1 MKIYYIDGKYPT
13 TYKKEDLISAYK
25 FLYYKYGG
33 NEIIIIG
40 SKYVMNHEHLAS
52 IATEKKIIDSE
63 NRPLIGGDFIKGR
76 IINWES
82 SFFHTEIPTEEMKI
96 TINKVLKGE

>member
-1 MKIYYIDGKYPT
+1 MRIFWIDGKNPV
-13 TYKKEDLISAYK
+13 TYQKQNLFEAYK
-25 FLYYKYGG
+25 FLYYQYEEK
-33 NEIIIIG
+33 EIVLIG
-40 SKYVMNHEHLAS
+40 SRYVMNHEHLAS

-96 TINKVLKGE
+96 TINKILKGE